1 MDYAERYNRNRVSW
15 LYALA
20 RSEKVSANAVRVGLL
35 FATFFNVDEREI
47 LKPSYTW
54 LMNASHIKSRTS
66 LSRALR
72 ELEAAGFLE
81 IDRMH
86 RYNNQYRMPFDG
98 ETVWTEPLSPE
109 SGL

>member
-20 RSEKVSANAVRVGLL
+20 RSEKVGSNAVRVGLL
-35 FATFFNVDEREI
+35 FATFFNAEEREI

-54 LMNASHIKSRTS
+54 IMEAAHIKSRTS
-66 LSRALR
+66 LRKALL
-72 ELEAAGFLE
+72 ELEQSGFLI

-86 RYNNQYRMPFDG
+86 RYNNEYRMPFDG
-98 ETVWTEPLSPE
+98 EANWAGPLSPE
-109 SGL
+109 NGL